1 VDLDILLQLV
11 ERLLDLDLVV
21 AVDDGVDVLGDVR
34 R

>member
-1 VDLDILLQLV
+1 MDLDILLQLV